1 MVMNFFHNP
10 GHNPAPAADA
20 GGATAPTPPI
30 VSFRGVTKHFAGE
43 AAVDRLSF
51 NVYPGEFLTLLG
63 PSGCGKTTT
72 LRLIA
77 GFDRPDEGE
86 IRIAGARV
94 NELPPNRRDVN
105 TVFQNY
111 ALFPHMTV
119 AQNVGFGLKMKK
131 LPPPQI
137 AERVRAA
144 LAMVRL
150 EALAARRIQALSGG
164 QQQRVAVARAIVNEP
179 LVLLLDE
186 PFSALDYKLR
196 KQMQLELKRLHRR
209 LGITFLFVT
218 HDQGEAISLSDR
230 IIVMNAG
237 RIEQIGTPKQIYE
250 EPDNMFV
257 AEFVGE
263 INTLDGLVTK
273 TGGDTLTARVEG
285 AAFEMRNRR
294 GFQPGQRVKV
304 LLRPEDLW
312 IERPVD
318 AGSKPY
324 LAGRVED
331 QIYKGTTV
339 DVFIRLGSGTV
350 VCATQFFNEDAE
362 DISYARQEE
371 VCVSWIRGWEVVL
384 PDD

>member
-1 MVMNFFHNP
+1 
-10 GHNPAPAADA
+10 
-20 GGATAPTPPI
+20 
-30 VSFRGVTKHFAGE
+30 VTKRYGE
-43 AAVDRLSF
+43 ETAVDRMSF
-51 NVYPGEFLTLLG
+51 DVYPGEFLTLLG
-63 PSGCGKTTT
+63 PSGCGKTST

-77 GFDRPDEGE
+77 GFDEADEGD
-86 IRIAGARV
+86 IFINGGRV
-94 NELPPNRRDVN
+94 NGLPPNRRDVN

-119 AQNVGFGLKMKK
+119 AGNVGFGLKMKG
-131 LPPPQI
+131 LARPDVE
-137 AERVRAA
+137 ARVQAA
-144 LAMVRL
+144 LSMVKL
-150 EALAARRIQALSGG
+150 EGLARRRVQALSGG

-218 HDQGEAISLSDR
+218 HDQSEAISMSDR

-237 RIEQIGTPKQIYE
+237 RIEQIGTPQEIYE
-250 EPDNMFV
+250 APDNMFV

-263 INTLDGLVTK
+263 INTLDAVVTAAGDGL
-273 TGGDTLTARVEG
+273 LTARVEG
-285 AAFEMRNRR
+285 IEFPMTNRR
-294 GFQPGQRVKV
+294 GFQPGQHVKV
-304 LLRPEDLW
+304 LLRPEDLFVS
-312 IERPVD
+312 RPAD
-318 AGSKPY
+318 GPPGPH
-324 LAGRVED
+324 LLGRVED

-339 DVFIRLGSGTV
+339 DVFIRLASGAT

-362 DISYARQEE
+362 DISYGVDEAVR
-371 VCVSWIRGWEVVL
+371 VSWIRGWEVVL

>member
-1 MVMNFFHNP
+1 MKNSPHTAP
-10 GHNPAPAADA
+10 QPCPAAAALADPA
-20 GGATAPTPPI
+20 VKPPV
-30 VSFRGVTKHFAGE
+30 VSFRGVTKRFGGE

-86 IRIAGARV
+86 IRIGGARV

-131 LPPPQI
+131 LPTARI
-137 AERVRAA
+137 VERVGAA
-144 LAMVRL
+144 LAMVQL
-150 EALAARRIQALSGG
+150 ESMADRRVQALSGG

-196 KQMQLELKRLHRR
+196 KKMQLELKRLHRR

-218 HDQGEAISLSDR
+218 HDQNEAISLSDR
-230 IIVMNAG
+230 IVVMNSG
-237 RIEQIGTPKQIYE
+237 RIEQIGTPQQIYE

-263 INTLDGLVTK
+263 INTLDGQVTA
-273 TGGDTLTARVEG
+273 TGQETLQARVEG
-285 AAFEMRNRR
+285 ATFTLRNRR

-304 LLRPEDLW
+304 LLRPEDLLV
-312 IERPVD
+312 ERTSSPPV
-318 AGSKPY
+318 STPY
-324 LAGRVED
+324 LTGRVED

-339 DVFIRLGSGTV
+339 DVFIRLGSGTL

-362 DISYARQEE
+362 DICYARHEE
-371 VCVSWIRGWEVVL
+371 VRVSWIRGWEVVL

>member
-1 MVMNFFHNP
+1 MN
-10 GHNPAPAADA
+10 
-20 GGATAPTPPI
+20 PTPI
-30 VSFRGVTKHFAGE
+30 VRLRNVTKRYGDE
-43 AAVDRLSF
+43 PAVDRMSF

-77 GFDRPDEGE
+77 GFEEADGGDIFINGQ
-86 IRIAGARV
+86 RV
-94 NELPPNRRDVN
+94 NGLPPNRRDVN

-119 AQNVGFGLKMKK
+119 AGNVGFGLKMKG
-131 LPPPQI
+131 LARPAI
-137 AERVRAA
+137 AERVGAA
-144 LAMVRL
+144 LAMVKL
-150 EALAARRIQALSGG
+150 EGLAQRRVQALSGG

-218 HDQGEAISLSDR
+218 HDQGEAISMSDR

-237 RIEQIGTPKQIYE
+237 HIEQIGTPQEIYE
-250 EPDNMFV
+250 APDNMFV

-263 INTLDGLVTK
+263 INTLDGVVT
-273 TGGDTLTARVEG
+273 GAGPGALTALIEG
-285 AAFEMRNRR
+285 MEFPMVNRR
-294 GFQPGQRVKV
+294 GFQPGQHVKV
-304 LLRPEDLW
+304 LLRPEDLFVS
-312 IERPVD
+312 RPED
-318 AGSKPY
+318 GHADPH
-324 LAGRVED
+324 LIGRVED

-339 DVFIRLGSGTV
+339 DVFIRLASGTT

-362 DISYARQEE
+362 DISYRANETVR
-371 VCVSWIRGWEVVL
+371 VSWIKGWEVVL

>member
-1 MVMNFFHNP
+1 MNDQTPQDRHS
-10 GHNPAPAADA
+10 AADPA
-20 GGATAPTPPI
+20 GRHDPSRKPPPI
-30 VSFRGVTKHFAGE
+30 VSFRGVTKHYAGE
-43 AAVDRLSF
+43 AAVDRMNF

-77 GFDRPDEGE
+77 GFDRPETGE
-86 IRIAGARV
+86 ICINGRRV

-119 AQNVGFGLKMKK
+119 AQNVGFGLKMKG
-131 LPPPQI
+131 LDRAI
-137 AERVRAA
+137 SAERVANA
-144 LAMVRL
+144 LSMVQL
-150 EALAARRIQALSGG
+150 ESLARRRVQALSGG

-186 PFSALDYKLR
+186 PLSALDYKLR
-196 KQMQLELKRLHRR
+196 KKMQLELKRLHRR

-218 HDQGEAISLSDR
+218 HDQNEAISLSDR
-230 IIVMNAG
+230 IVVMNAG
-237 RIEQIGTPKQIYE
+237 HIEQIGTPQQIYE
-250 EPDNMFV
+250 TPDNMFV

-263 INTLDGLVTK
+263 INTLDAVVTVA
-273 TGGDTLTARVEG
+273 DPRALSARVEQVQ
-285 AAFEMRNRR
+285 FEMVNRR
-294 GFQPGQRVKV
+294 GFQPGQRIKV
-304 LLRPEDLW
+304 LLRPEDLFVS
-312 IERPVD
+312 RPAD
-318 AGSKPY
+318 AGPGPFLS
-324 LAGRVED
+324 GRVED

-339 DVFIRLGSGTV
+339 DVYIRLTSGTM

-362 DISYARQEE
+362 DISYAPNEA
-371 VCVSWIRGWEVVL
+371 VCVTWIRGWEVVL

>member
-1 MVMNFFHNP
+1 MNDRTPHDRLSVSCPAGRHDPAGNP
-10 GHNPAPAADA
+10 
-20 GGATAPTPPI
+20 PPI
-30 VSFRGVTKHFAGE
+30 VSFRSATKYYAGE
-43 AAVDRLSF
+43 AAVDRMSF

-77 GFDRPDEGE
+77 GFDRPDAGE
-86 IRIAGARV
+86 ICINGRRV

-119 AQNVGFGLKMKK
+119 AQNVGFGLKMKG
-131 LPPPQI
+131 LDRAI
-137 AERVRAA
+137 SAERVANA
-144 LAMVRL
+144 LSMVQL
-150 EALAARRIQALSGG
+150 ENLARRRVQALSGG

-196 KQMQLELKRLHRR
+196 KKMQLELKGLHRR

-218 HDQGEAISLSDR
+218 HDQNEAISLSDR
-230 IIVMNAG
+230 IVVMNAG
-237 RIEQIGTPKQIYE
+237 HIEQIGTPQQIYE
-250 EPDNMFV
+250 TPDNMFV

-263 INTLDGLVTK
+263 INTLDAVVTAA
-273 TGGDTLTARVEG
+273 DHRTLSARVEQVH
-285 AAFEMRNRR
+285 FEMVNRR
-294 GFQPGQRVKV
+294 GFQPGQRIKV
-304 LLRPEDLW
+304 LLRPEDLLVN
-312 IERPVD
+312 RPGD
-318 AGSKPY
+318 AGPEPF

-350 VCATQFFNEDAE
+350 LCATQFFNEDAE
-362 DISYARQEE
+362 DISYAHNEA